1 MQIKCRKCNGP
12 HFTVKCGQEEI
23 INNNSVKKQL
33 ESINS
38 TNNSSNNSS
47 NNNSNNNTNNSS
59 NNNSNTFKV
68 KITDLPNDI
77 TDREMS
83 NLLYEWGETRK
94 LKVLNYNDNSVVYV
108 EFLSEL
114 HANHFIKALHKTIF
128 DRMVISIIRIPN

>member
-1 MQIKCRKCNGP
+1 MTMQIKCRKCNGP

-33 ESINS
+33 ENIIS
-38 TNNSSNNSS
+38 TNNIT
-47 NNNSNNNTNNSS
+47 NNNNNYNNN
-59 NNNSNTFKV
+59 NNNNYNINTFKI

-108 EFLSEL
+108 EFLSEI
-114 HANHFIKALHKTIF
+114 HAKHFIKALHKTIF
-128 DRMVISIIRIPN
+128 DRMVISITLLAN